1 MAIEALTYT
10 GSLVLDP
17 LYALWNGF
25 VTVLPGIVVAIL
37 ILILGYA
44 IAYLIGHIVK
54 VILEKLGLN
63 KHVRDSAL
71 TKTVGHTNVPSL
83 TGEIV
88 RWFIF
93 LIFLQV
99 AVDILQLGTL
109 SAWLDTFVRWLPNL
123 LVAVIIFFAGLAL
136 AHYVDLKIREHSVM
150 KGIGVV
156 SGILKIVIMILVLLV
171 GLKQI
176 GVAIDVLEN
185 SFLIILAAIG
195 LGFAL
200 AVGIG
205 LGLGL
210 RKEAEDVVKRVKK
223 HL

>member
-10 GSLVLDP
+10 GSLILDP
-17 LYALWNGF
+17 LYALWNAF

-44 IAYLIGHIVK
+44 IAYLIGHVIK
-54 VILEKLGLN
+54 VMLDKLGLN
-63 KHVRDSAL
+63 KHIRGSNL

-83 TGEIV
+83 LGEIV
-88 RWFIF
+88 KWFVF

-99 AVDILQLGTL
+99 AVDVLQLSTL
-109 SAWLDTFVRWLPNL
+109 SSWLDTFVRWLPNL

-136 AHYVDLKIREHSVM
+136 AHYIDLKIREHSVM

-156 SGILKIVIMILVLLV
+156 SGILKVVVMVLVLLV

-176 GVAIDVLEN
+176 GIAVGILEN
-185 SFLIILAAIG
+185 SFMILLAAIG

-210 RKEAEDVVKRVKK
+210 RKEAEDVVKRVKR

>member
-10 GSLVLDP
+10 GSLILDP

-37 ILILGYA
+37 LLILGYA
-44 IAYLIGHIVK
+44 VAYLIGHVIK
-54 VILEKLGLN
+54 VILDKLGLN
-63 KHVRDSAL
+63 KHVKGSNL

-83 TGEIV
+83 LGEIV
-88 RWFIF
+88 KWFVF
-93 LIFLQV
+93 LLFLQV
-99 AVDILQLGTL
+99 AVDVLQLSTL
-109 SAWLDTFVRWLPNL
+109 SSWLDTFVRWLPNL
-123 LVAVIIFFAGLAL
+123 LVAVILFFAGLAL

-150 KGIGVV
+150 KGIGVF
-156 SGILKIVIMILVLLV
+156 SGILKVVIMVLVLLV

-176 GVAIDVLEN
+176 GIAVGVLEN
-185 SFLIILAAIG
+185 SFLILLAAIG

-210 RKEAEDVVKRVKK
+210 RKEAEDVVKRVKR